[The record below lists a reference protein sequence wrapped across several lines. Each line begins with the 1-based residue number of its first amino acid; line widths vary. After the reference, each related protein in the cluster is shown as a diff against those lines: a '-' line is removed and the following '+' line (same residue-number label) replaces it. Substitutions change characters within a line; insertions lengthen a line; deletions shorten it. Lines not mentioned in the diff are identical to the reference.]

1 MMTVTFEGSA
11 AEVLSEMQV
20 FLKNSVTPKGSTVE
34 VTPEKV
40 TLACTAAPQIS
51 KVKIPDSAPKAAKS
65 PAVPVQPPTAPV
77 QLPTVPVQLPTVPV
91 APAKEYTQAEILAA
105 CGPLM
110 DAGKVPELTQITQEF
125 GVASMMEIPQE
136 KYGELAVKLRAM
148 GAKL

>member
-20 FLKNSVTPKGSTVE
+20 LLKNSVTPKGSTVE

-51 KVKIPDSAPKAAKS
+51 QVKIPDSALKAAKS
-65 PAVPVQPPTAPV
+65 PAVPVQPPT
-77 QLPTVPVQLPTVPV
+77 VPVQPPTVPV

-110 DAGKVPELTQITQEF
+110 DAGKVPELTQIIQEF

-136 KYGELAVKLRAM
+136 KYGELAVKLRAL

>member
-1 MMTVTFEGSA
+1 MTVTFEGSA

-20 FLKNSVTPKGSTVE
+20 FLKNSVTPKGSTGE

-65 PAVPVQPPTAPV
+65 PVVPVQA
-77 QLPTVPVQLPTVPV
+77 PTVPVQPPTVPV

-110 DAGKVPELTQITQEF
+110 DAGKVPELTQIIQEF

-136 KYGELAVKLRAM
+136 KYGELAVKLRAL

>member
-20 FLKNSVTPKGSTVE
+20 LLKNSVTPKGSTVE

-65 PAVPVQPPTAPV
+65 PAVPVQPPT
-77 QLPTVPVQLPTVPV
+77 VPVQPQTVPV

-110 DAGKVPELTQITQEF
+110 DAGKVPELTQIIQEF

-136 KYGELAVKLRAM
+136 KYGELAVKLRAL

>member
-20 FLKNSVTPKGSTVE
+20 FLKNTAAPKGSTVE

-40 TLACTAAPQIS
+40 TIASTAAPQIS

-65 PAVPVQPPTAPV
+65 PAAPV
-77 QLPTVPVQLPTVPV
+77 AL
-91 APAKEYTQAEILAA
+91 AKEYTQAEILAA

-110 DAGKVPELTQITQEF
+110 DAGKVPELTQIIQEF

-136 KYGELAVKLRAM
+136 KYGELAVKLRAL

>member
-20 FLKNSVTPKGSTVE
+20 FLKNSVTPKGSTVD

-51 KVKIPDSAPKAAKS
+51 KVKIPDSALKAAKS
-65 PAVPVQPPTAPV
+65 PAVPVQPPT
-77 QLPTVPVQLPTVPV
+77 VPVQAPTVPV

-110 DAGKVPELTQITQEF
+110 DAGKVPELTQIIQEF

-136 KYGELAVKLRAM
+136 KYGELAVKLRAL
-148 GAKL
+148 GAKI

>member
-65 PAVPVQPPTAPV
+65 PAVPVQPPT
-77 QLPTVPVQLPTVPV
+77 VPVQAPTVPV

-110 DAGKVPELTQITQEF
+110 DAGKVPELTQIIQEF

>member
-20 FLKNSVTPKGSTVE
+20 FLKNSVTPKGSTGE

-65 PAVPVQPPTAPV
+65 PAVPVQPPT
-77 QLPTVPVQLPTVPV
+77 VPV

-110 DAGKVPELTQITQEF
+110 DAGKVPELTQIIQEF

-136 KYGELAVKLRAM
+136 KYGELAVKLRAL

>member
-1 MMTVTFEGSA
+1 MTVTFEGSA

-77 QLPTVPVQLPTVPV
+77 QLPTVPV

-110 DAGKVPELTQITQEF
+110 DAGKVPELTQIIQEF

>member
-20 FLKNSVTPKGSTVE
+20 FLKNTAAPKGSTVE

-40 TLACTAAPQIS
+40 TIASTAAPQIS

-65 PAVPVQPPTAPV
+65 PAVPVQA
-77 QLPTVPVQLPTVPV
+77 PTVPVQSPTVPV

-110 DAGKVPELTQITQEF
+110 DAGKVPELTQIIQEF

-136 KYGELAVKLRAM
+136 KYGELAVRLRAL

>member
-1 MMTVTFEGSA
+1 MTVTFEGSA

-20 FLKNSVTPKGSTVE
+20 FLKNSVTPKGSTGE

-65 PAVPVQPPTAPV
+65 PAVPVQPPT
-77 QLPTVPVQLPTVPV
+77 VPVQPPTVPV

-110 DAGKVPELTQITQEF
+110 DAGKVPELTQIIQEF

-136 KYGELAVKLRAM
+136 KYGELAVKLRAL

>member
-1 MMTVTFEGSA
+1 MTVTFEGSA

-40 TLACTAAPQIS
+40 TLACTTAPQIS

-65 PAVPVQPPTAPV
+65 PAVPVQPPT
-77 QLPTVPVQLPTVPV
+77 VPVQAPTVPV

-110 DAGKVPELTQITQEF
+110 DAGKVPELTQIIQEF

>member
-1 MMTVTFEGSA
+1 MTVTFEGPA
-11 AEVLSEMQV
+11 AEVLSEMQL
-20 FLKNSVTPKGSTVE
+20 FLKNAATPKGSTVE

-40 TLACTAAPQIS
+40 TIASTAAPQIS
-51 KVKIPDSAPKAAKS
+51 KVKMPDSAPKAAKS
-65 PAVPVQPPTAPV
+65 PAVPAQP
-77 QLPTVPVQLPTVPV
+77 PTVPV

-110 DAGKVPELTQITQEF
+110 DAGKVPELTQIIQEF

-136 KYGELAVKLRAM
+136 KYGELAVKLRAL

>member
-20 FLKNSVTPKGSTVE
+20 FLKNTAAPKGSTVE
-34 VTPEKV
+34 VTPEKI
-40 TLACTAAPQIS
+40 TIASTAAPQIS
-51 KVKIPDSAPKAAKS
+51 KVKIPDSVPKATKS
-65 PAVPVQPPTAPV
+65 PAAPV
-77 QLPTVPVQLPTVPV
+77 QAPTVPVQAPTVPV

-110 DAGKVPELTQITQEF
+110 DAGKVPELTQIIQEF

>member
-65 PAVPVQPPTAPV
+65 PAVPVQSQNVPIQP
-77 QLPTVPVQLPTVPV
+77 PTVPIQSPTVPV

-110 DAGKVPELTQITQEF
+110 DAGKVPELTQIIQEF

-136 KYGELAVKLRAM
+136 KYGELAVKLRAL

>member
-1 MMTVTFEGSA
+1 MITVTFEGSA

-20 FLKNSVTPKGSTVE
+20 FLKNTAAPKGSTVE

-65 PAVPVQPPTAPV
+65 PAVPVQPPT
-77 QLPTVPVQLPTVPV
+77 VPVQPPTVPV

-110 DAGKVPELTQITQEF
+110 DAGKVPELTQIIQEF

>member
-20 FLKNSVTPKGSTVE
+20 FLKNAATPKGSTVE

-40 TLACTAAPQIS
+40 TIASTAAPQIS
-51 KVKIPDSAPKAAKS
+51 KVKMPDSAPKAAKS
-65 PAVPVQPPTAPV
+65 PAVPIQP
-77 QLPTVPVQLPTVPV
+77 QTVPV

-110 DAGKVPELTQITQEF
+110 DAGKAPELTQIIQEF

-136 KYGELAVKLRAM
+136 KYGELAVKLRAL

>member
-1 MMTVTFEGSA
+1 MTVTFEGSA

-20 FLKNSVTPKGSTVE
+20 FLKNAATPKGSTVE

-40 TLACTAAPQIS
+40 TIASTDAPQIS
-51 KVKIPDSAPKAAKS
+51 KVKMPDSAPKAAKF
-65 PAVPVQPPTAPV
+65 PTVPVQPPT
-77 QLPTVPVQLPTVPV
+77 VPIQPPTVPV

-110 DAGKVPELTQITQEF
+110 DAGKVPELTQIIQEF

-136 KYGELAVKLRAM
+136 KYGELAIKLRAL

>member
-1 MMTVTFEGSA
+1 MITVTFEGSA

-65 PAVPVQPPTAPV
+65 PAVPVQPPT
-77 QLPTVPVQLPTVPV
+77 VPVQAPTVPV

-110 DAGKVPELTQITQEF
+110 DAGKVPELTQIIQEF

-136 KYGELAVKLRAM
+136 KYGELAVKLRAL

>member
-1 MMTVTFEGSA
+1 MITVTFEGSA

-20 FLKNSVTPKGSTVE
+20 FLKNAAAPKGSTVE
-34 VTPEKV
+34 VTPEKI
-40 TLACTAAPQIS
+40 TIASTAAPQIS
-51 KVKIPDSAPKAAKS
+51 KVKIPDSAPKATKS
-65 PAVPVQPPTAPV
+65 PAAPV
-77 QLPTVPVQLPTVPV
+77 QAPTVPVQAPTVPV

-110 DAGKVPELTQITQEF
+110 DAGKVPELTQIIQEF

-136 KYGELAVKLRAM
+136 KYGELAVKLRAL

>member
-1 MMTVTFEGSA
+1 MTVTFEGSA

-40 TLACTAAPQIS
+40 TLACTAAP
-51 KVKIPDSAPKAAKS
+51 KAAKS
-65 PAVPVQPPTAPV
+65 PAVPVQPLTA
-77 QLPTVPVQLPTVPV
+77 PVQLPTVPV

-110 DAGKVPELTQITQEF
+110 DAGKVPELTQIIQEF

-136 KYGELAVKLRAM
+136 KYGELAVKLRAL

>member
-1 MMTVTFEGSA
+1 MTVTFEGSA

-20 FLKNSVTPKGSTVE
+20 FLKNTAAPKGS
-34 VTPEKV
+34 
-40 TLACTAAPQIS
+40 TAAPQIS
-51 KVKIPDSAPKAAKS
+51 KVKIPDSVPKAAKS
-65 PAVPVQPPTAPV
+65 PAVPVQA
-77 QLPTVPVQLPTVPV
+77 PTVPVQSPTVPV

-110 DAGKVPELTQITQEF
+110 DAGKVPELTQIIQEF

>member
-1 MMTVTFEGSA
+1 MTVTFEGSA

-20 FLKNSVTPKGSTVE
+20 FLKNSVTPKRSTVE

-65 PAVPVQPPTAPV
+65 PAVPVQ
-77 QLPTVPVQLPTVPV
+77 LSTVPV
-91 APAKEYTQAEILAA
+91 AQAKEYTQAEILAA

-110 DAGKVPELTQITQEF
+110 DAGKVPELTQIIQEF

-136 KYGELAVKLRAM
+136 RYGELAVKLRAM

>member
-1 MMTVTFEGSA
+1 MTVTFEGSA

-65 PAVPVQPPTAPV
+65 PAVPVQPPT
-77 QLPTVPVQLPTVPV
+77 VPVQAPTVPV

-110 DAGKVPELTQITQEF
+110 DAGKVPELTQIIQEF

>member
-20 FLKNSVTPKGSTVE
+20 LLKNSVTPKGSTVE

-51 KVKIPDSAPKAAKS
+51 KVKIPDSALKAAKS
-65 PAVPVQPPTAPV
+65 PAVPVQPPT
-77 QLPTVPVQLPTVPV
+77 VPVQPPTVPV

-110 DAGKVPELTQITQEF
+110 DAGKVPELTQIIQEF

-136 KYGELAVKLRAM
+136 KYGELAVKLRAL

>member
-1 MMTVTFEGSA
+1 MTVTFEGSA

-20 FLKNSVTPKGSTVE
+20 FLKNSVTPKGSTGE

-65 PAVPVQPPTAPV
+65 PAVPVQP
-77 QLPTVPVQLPTVPV
+77 PTVPVQLPTVPV

-110 DAGKVPELTQITQEF
+110 DAGKVPELTQIIQEF

-136 KYGELAVKLRAM
+136 KYGELAVKLRAL

>member
-1 MMTVTFEGSA
+1 MITVTFEGSA

-20 FLKNSVTPKGSTVE
+20 FLKNTAAPKGSTVE
-34 VTPEKV
+34 VTPEKI
-40 TLACTAAPQIS
+40 TIASTAAPQIS
-51 KVKIPDSAPKAAKS
+51 KVKIPDSAPKTAK
-65 PAVPVQPPTAPV
+65 A
-77 QLPTVPVQLPTVPV
+77 PTVPE

-110 DAGKVPELTQITQEF
+110 DAGKVPELTQIIQEF

-136 KYGELAVKLRAM
+136 KYGELAVKLRAL

>member
-51 KVKIPDSAPKAAKS
+51 KVKIPDSALKAAKS
-65 PAVPVQPPTAPV
+65 PAVPVQPPT
-77 QLPTVPVQLPTVPV
+77 VPVQPPTVPV

-110 DAGKVPELTQITQEF
+110 DAGKVPELTQIIQEF

-136 KYGELAVKLRAM
+136 KYGELAVKLRAL

>member
-1 MMTVTFEGSA
+1 MTVTFEGSA

-65 PAVPVQPPTAPV
+65 PAVPVQSQNVPIQP
-77 QLPTVPVQLPTVPV
+77 PTVPIQSPTVPV

-110 DAGKVPELTQITQEF
+110 DAGKVPELTQIIQEF

-136 KYGELAVKLRAM
+136 KYGELAVKLRAL

>member
-1 MMTVTFEGSA
+1 MITVTFEGSA

-40 TLACTAAPQIS
+40 TLACTVAPQIS
-51 KVKIPDSAPKAAKS
+51 KVKIPDSAPKVAKS
-65 PAVPVQPPTAPV
+65 PAVPVQPPT
-77 QLPTVPVQLPTVPV
+77 VPVQPPTVPV

-110 DAGKVPELTQITQEF
+110 DAGKVPELTQIIQEF

-136 KYGELAVKLRAM
+136 KYGELAAKLRAM

>member
-1 MMTVTFEGSA
+1 MMTVTFEGST

-51 KVKIPDSAPKAAKS
+51 KVKIPDSALKAAKS
-65 PAVPVQPPTAPV
+65 PAVPVQPPT
-77 QLPTVPVQLPTVPV
+77 VPVQPPTVPV

-110 DAGKVPELTQITQEF
+110 DAGKVPELTQIIQEF

-136 KYGELAVKLRAM
+136 KYGELAVKLRAL

>member
-1 MMTVTFEGSA
+1 MTVTFEGSA

-51 KVKIPDSAPKAAKS
+51 KVKIPDSAPKAAKAAKS
-65 PAVPVQPPTAPV
+65 PAVPVQPPT
-77 QLPTVPVQLPTVPV
+77 VPVQAPTVPV

-110 DAGKVPELTQITQEF
+110 DAGKVPELTQIIQEF

-136 KYGELAVKLRAM
+136 KYGELAVKLRAL

>member
-20 FLKNSVTPKGSTVE
+20 FLKNSVTPKGSAVE
-34 VTPEKV
+34 VIPEKV

-65 PAVPVQPPTAPV
+65 PAVPVQPPT
-77 QLPTVPVQLPTVPV
+77 VPVQPPTVPV

-110 DAGKVPELTQITQEF
+110 DAGKVPELTQIIQEF

-136 KYGELAVKLRAM
+136 KYGELAVKLRAL

>member
-20 FLKNSVTPKGSTVE
+20 FLENSVTPKGSTVE

-65 PAVPVQPPTAPV
+65 PAVPVQPPT
-77 QLPTVPVQLPTVPV
+77 VPVQPQTVPV

-110 DAGKVPELTQITQEF
+110 DAGKVPELTQIIQEF

-136 KYGELAVKLRAM
+136 KYGELAVKLRAL

>member
-20 FLKNSVTPKGSTVE
+20 VLKNAATPKGSTVE

-40 TLACTAAPQIS
+40 TIASTAAPQIS
-51 KVKIPDSAPKAAKS
+51 KVKMPDSAPKAAKS
-65 PAVPVQPPTAPV
+65 PAVPIQPPT
-77 QLPTVPVQLPTVPV
+77 VPIQPPTVPV

-110 DAGKVPELTQITQEF
+110 DAGKVPELTQIIQEF

-136 KYGELAVKLRAM
+136 KYGELAVKLRAL

>member
-1 MMTVTFEGSA
+1 MTVTFEGSA

-20 FLKNSVTPKGSTVE
+20 FLKNAATPKGSTVE

-40 TLACTAAPQIS
+40 TIASTAAPQIS
-51 KVKIPDSAPKAAKS
+51 KVKMPDSAPKAAKS
-65 PAVPVQPPTAPV
+65 PAVPVQPPT
-77 QLPTVPVQLPTVPV
+77 VPIQPQTVPV
-91 APAKEYTQAEILAA
+91 APDKEYTQAEILAA

-110 DAGKVPELTQITQEF
+110 DAGKVPELTQIIQEF

-136 KYGELAVKLRAM
+136 KYGELAVKLRAL

>member
-1 MMTVTFEGSA
+1 MTVTFEGSA

-65 PAVPVQPPTAPV
+65 PAVPVQPPTVPV
-77 QLPTVPVQLPTVPV
+77 QPPTVPVQPPTVPV

-110 DAGKVPELTQITQEF
+110 DAGKVPELTQIIQEF

-136 KYGELAVKLRAM
+136 KYGELAVKLRAL

>member
-1 MMTVTFEGSA
+1 MTVTFEGSA

-20 FLKNSVTPKGSTVE
+20 LLKNSVTPKGSTVE

-51 KVKIPDSAPKAAKS
+51 KVKIPDSVPKAAKS
-65 PAVPVQPPTAPV
+65 PAVPVQPPT
-77 QLPTVPVQLPTVPV
+77 VPVQPQTVPV

-110 DAGKVPELTQITQEF
+110 DAGKVPELTQIIQEF

-136 KYGELAVKLRAM
+136 KYGELAVKLRAL

>member
-51 KVKIPDSAPKAAKS
+51 KVKIPDSALKAAKS
-65 PAVPVQPPTAPV
+65 PAVPVQA
-77 QLPTVPVQLPTVPV
+77 QTVPV

-110 DAGKVPELTQITQEF
+110 DAGKVPELTQIIQEF

-136 KYGELAVKLRAM
+136 KYGELAVKLRAL

>member
-40 TLACTAAPQIS
+40 TLACTAAPQIN

-65 PAVPVQPPTAPV
+65 PAVPVQP
-77 QLPTVPVQLPTVPV
+77 PTVPVQLPTVPV

-110 DAGKVPELTQITQEF
+110 DAGKVPELTQIIQEF

-136 KYGELAVKLRAM
+136 KYGELAVKLRAL

>member
-1 MMTVTFEGSA
+1 MTVTFEGSA

-40 TLACTAAPQIS
+40 TIASTAAPQIS
-51 KVKIPDSAPKAAKS
+51 KVTIPDSAPKAAKS
-65 PAVPVQPPTAPV
+65 PAVPVQPPT
-77 QLPTVPVQLPTVPV
+77 VPVQPPTVPV

-110 DAGKVPELTQITQEF
+110 DAGKVPELTQIIQEF